1 MKFQDLVAIVADEPL
16 FNTGL
21 LLAGAQDP
29 AAVRQQ
35 LSRWVRSG
43 KVQQLKRG
51 LYALAPPW
59 QRCRPHPFLLAN
71 RLVPGSY
78 VSGLSALAFSHAI
91 PEYVAEVTGMTG
103 GRPHCR
109 DFSSRRFSFRHLKA
123 SLMFGYRLVDL
134 GDGQQAFVARP
145 EKALLDAVY
154 LVPGGDE
161 LPYLQELRLNFE
173 ALDLDTLGQLAARSA
188 TPKLVRA
195 AGRVHSLADAAGGYR
210 AL

>member
-1 MKFQDLVAIVADEPL
+1 MAIVADEPL
-16 FNTGL
+16 FDTGL
-21 LLAGAQDP
+21 LLAGAEDP
-29 AAVRQQ
+29 RAVRQQ

-71 RLVPGSY
+71 RLTPGSY
-78 VSGLSALAFSHAI
+78 VSGLSALAFNHVI
-91 PEYVAEVTGMTG
+91 PEYVAEVTSMTG

-109 DFSSRRFSFRHLKA
+109 DFPSRRFSYRHLKA

-134 GDGQQAFVARP
+134 GDGQQAFVASD

-154 LVPGGDE
+154 LEPGGDE
-161 LPYLQELRLNFE
+161 LPYLEELRLNFE
-173 ALDLDTLGQLAARSA
+173 TLDLDALVQLAERSA
-188 TPKLVRA
+188 APKLVRA
-195 AGRVHSLADAAGGYR
+195 AGHVSDLADVAGGYR